1 MVEHIRHRLEQAQ
14 SIFRMSDMWRE
25 IQEAVLF
32 ATRVTE
38 LVGVHIKFGSVNQ

>member
-14 SIFRMSDMWRE
+14 NIFRMSDMWRE

-38 LVGVHIKFGSVNQ
+38 LVGIHIK